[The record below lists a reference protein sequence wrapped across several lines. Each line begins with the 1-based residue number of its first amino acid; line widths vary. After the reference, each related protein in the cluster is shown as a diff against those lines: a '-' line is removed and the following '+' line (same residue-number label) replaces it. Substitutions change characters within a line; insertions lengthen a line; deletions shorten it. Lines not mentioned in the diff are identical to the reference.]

1 MADKQA
7 LADMLDAFV
16 ADNNEEGQ
24 IAFHRYFVNKTKEQM
39 YDMSQTEPLED
50 DD

>member
-7 LADMLDAFV
+7 LADMLDAFIG
-16 ADNNEEGQ
+16 NNDEEGQ
-24 IAFHRYFVNKTKEQM
+24 IAFHRYFVNKTKEEM
-39 YDMSQTEPLED
+39 NGASDNNELND